1 MHLYACLRVCIRVRK
16 RRETHTCARIYIRV
30 KTLGVSSRETAF
42 GYCERR
48 VLLMQPHDREIAMRY
63 EETETEEDSTPRRG
77 APSRVS
83 P

>member
-1 MHLYACLRVCIRVRK
+1 M
-16 RRETHTCARIYIRV
+16 CAHIHQGQD
-30 KTLGVSSRETAF
+30 TWVSSREAAF

-63 EETETEEDSTPRRG
+63 EETGTEEDSTSRRG